1 MQLVIRG
8 DFCLNLEILQ
18 ISSIVFVFHRSTAN
32 VEISSPQLYLNCVVG
47 NNETMNSNDV
57 HCVNEQLNSM
67 EKYHRNSPRVD
78 CSWRQARVEFQQKEP
93 LRADIPV
100 GDSKDFPPVL
110 YATIILSWAVSLYTV
125 FFTQSVPRRINSELN
140 QQRQQKTK

>member
-1 MQLVIRG
+1 M
-8 DFCLNLEILQ
+8 
-18 ISSIVFVFHRSTAN
+18 FVFYRSTAT
-32 VEISSPQLYLNCVVG
+32 VEIGLPQLYLNCAVG
-47 NNETMNSNDV
+47 NNETMMSDDIY
-57 HCVNEQLNSM
+57 CVNEQLSSM
-67 EKYHRNSPRVD
+67 EKYHRNIPRVD

-140 QQRQQKTK
+140 QQRFTRQQKTK